1 VKKKLKMQLVKLL
14 NLQNKRLNKKEALGM
29 KDLQKR
35 MMINQFGSINLSK
48 RSSERMILNVIY

>member
-1 VKKKLKMQLVKLL
+1 MQLVKLL

-35 MMINQFGSINLSK
+35 MMINQFGSINLLK
-48 RSSERMILNVIY
+48 RSSEGMILNVIY

>member
-48 RSSERMILNVIY
+48 RSSEGMILNVIY

>member
-35 MMINQFGSINLSK
+35 MMIKQFGSINLSK
-48 RSSERMILNVIY
+48 RSSEGMILNVIY